1 MNFEFSTASRIIFGP
16 GSVARIGSLAAGFGN
31 KALVSYG
38 VPTNILFDF
47 VDALKKDGIEA
58 LPFFVEGEPTVELV
72 ENGTYL
78 ARQAGCDLVI
88 GLGGGSA
95 IDTGKAIAA
104 LLNNPGELSDYLE
117 VIGKGKALQHAGI
130 PFIAVPTT
138 AGTGAEVTQ
147 NAVLSAPVPD
157 QSLNRVKVSL
167 RSPLMLARLAIVDP
181 ELTLGLPP
189 AVTAST
195 GLDALTQLIEP
206 FVSNKTNPL
215 VDAFCREGMQRAARS
230 LKNAFISGGDL
241 ESRQDMCLAS
251 LMGGL
256 ALANS
261 KLGAAHGFA
270 APIGG
275 RFPAPHG
282 MICARLLPIV
292 TRINLRALQERE
304 PHNPVRERYVEISRI
319 LTGIPTADAEDG
331 LRWIEDLVKDLQ
343 VPGLSIYGLAA
354 TDYPEVAE
362 LASRASSMQ
371 GNPIKLTNAELIEV
385 LQLAA

>member
-1 MNFEFSTASRIIFGP
+1 MNFEFATASRIIFGP
-16 GSVARIGSLAAGFGN
+16 GSAARIGSFAAGFGK
-31 KALVSYG
+31 KALVCYG
-38 VPTNILFDF
+38 VPADILFDF
-47 VDALKKDGIEA
+47 VDALTKGGIAA
-58 LPFFVEGEPTVELV
+58 LPFLVQGEPTIELI
-72 ENGTYL
+72 ENGTTL
-78 ARQAGCDLVI
+78 ARQAGCDQVV

-104 LLNNPGELSDYLE
+104 LLTNPGELSDFLE
-117 VIGKGKALQHAGI
+117 VIGKGQVLQQTGL

-147 NAVLSAPVPD
+147 NAVLSAAVPD
-157 QSLNRVKVSL
+157 QPLIKVKVSL
-167 RSPLMLARLAIVDP
+167 RSPSMLARLAIVDP
-181 ELTLGLPP
+181 ELTLGLPA

-206 FVSNKTNPL
+206 FVSIKSNPL
-215 VDAFCREGMQRAARS
+215 VDALCREGMRFAARS
-230 LKNAFISGGDL
+230 LRRAYTSGSDL
-241 ESRQDMCLAS
+241 DARQDMCLAS

-256 ALANS
+256 ALANA
-261 KLGAAHGFA
+261 KLGAVHGFA

-282 MICARLLPIV
+282 MICARLLPVV

-304 PHNPVRERYVEISRI
+304 PHNQVRERYQEISRI

-343 VPGLSIYGLAA
+343 VPGLSTYGLEA
-354 TDYPEVAE
+354 TDYSELAE

-371 GNPIKLTNAELIEV
+371 GNPIKLTNAE
-385 LQLAA
+385 